1 VSHQRAAVRA
11 ASRQRARTS
20 LKLRPVD
27 AGYRIWS
34 LSFLSGLH
42 AAGALSVTLAQA
54 GLGRVA
60 TR

>member
-1 VSHQRAAVRA
+1 
-11 ASRQRARTS
+11 
-20 LKLRPVD
+20 VD

-42 AAGALSVTLAQA
+42 AAGALSVTLAPA